1 MCVHTPSKHTT
12 NFYKTKTQSLVVTPA
27 STIGLSS
34 PSAQD
39 TAYSIASPSA
49 RCSMADAK
57 KTPAECYKLLQDGYI
72 YIDVR

>member
-1 MCVHTPSKHTT
+1 MSP
-12 NFYKTKTQSLVVTPA
+12 P

-49 RCSMADAK
+49 RSSMADAK

>member
-1 MCVHTPSKHTT
+1 MRWHNQKFEQMDILLTGQVD
-12 NFYKTKTQSLVVTPA
+12 
-27 STIGLSS
+27 S